1 MRVALLL
8 VASAHAFVRPT
19 LHALRSPTQRPAL
32 SPEMAGAI
40 AKAKDAAGYEAIVQ
54 ETMVKEDCTYEEA
67 VERYN
72 QYLFDPDGYSIIKMN
87 EQIRDAGFNSYEEY
101 FIAEKGQEAWDQ
113 RQADLVGH
121 PALRAA
127 ERVFHRRG
135 ARILEHRVVQRVEPI
150 VELARLYQVV
160 VGAGL
165 LELGAQRGRDAG
177 GHRNAAR
184 STCRVEGQRQFVVA
198 R

>member
-1 MRVALLL
+1 MRIPLGLLDTSAYLRRLIQRTRAEQQQVQHTATMRVALLL

-113 RQADLVGH
+113 RQADLE
-121 PALRAA
+121 ADKLQKRNTS
-127 ERVFHRRG
+127 F
-135 ARILEHRVVQRVEPI
+135 
-150 VELARLYQVV
+150 VV
-160 VGAGL
+160 VGSL
-165 LELGAQRGRDAG
+165 LAALTVYQNFFM
-177 GHRNAAR
+177 HR
-184 STCRVEGQRQFVVA
+184 
-198 R
+198 

>member
-1 MRVALLL
+1 MMPRATLALL
-8 VASAHAFVRPT
+8 VAGAHAFVRPT
-19 LHALRSPTQRPAL
+19 LTRLPMTQRPAL

-101 FIAEKGQEAWDQ
+101 FIAEKGQEAWDK
-113 RQADLVGH
+113 RQADLE
-121 PALRAA
+121 ADKQQKQNTS
-127 ERVFHRRG
+127 F
-135 ARILEHRVVQRVEPI
+135 I
-150 VELARLYQVV
+150 V
-160 VGAGL
+160 VGSL
-165 LELGAQRGRDAG
+165 LAALTVYQNFFM
-177 GHRNAAR
+177 HR
-184 STCRVEGQRQFVVA
+184 
-198 R
+198 

>member
-1 MRVALLL
+1 MPRATLALL
-8 VASAHAFVRPT
+8 VASAHAFVRPA

-113 RQADLVGH
+113 RQADLE
-121 PALRAA
+121 ADKLQKRNTS
-127 ERVFHRRG
+127 F
-135 ARILEHRVVQRVEPI
+135 
-150 VELARLYQVV
+150 VV
-160 VGAGL
+160 VGSL
-165 LELGAQRGRDAG
+165 LAALTVYQNFFM
-177 GHRNAAR
+177 HR
-184 STCRVEGQRQFVVA
+184 
-198 R
+198 

>member
-19 LHALRSPTQRPAL
+19 LHALRLPTQRPAL

-67 VERYN
+67 VQRYN

-87 EQIRDAGFNSYEEY
+87 EQIREAGFNSYEEY
-101 FIAEKGQEAWDQ
+101 FIAEKGQEAWDK
-113 RQADLVGH
+113 RQADLE
-121 PALRAA
+121 ADKQQKQNTS
-127 ERVFHRRG
+127 F
-135 ARILEHRVVQRVEPI
+135 I
-150 VELARLYQVV
+150 V
-160 VGAGL
+160 VGSLML
-165 LELGAQRGRDAG
+165 LEPLEM
-177 GHRNAAR
+177 N
-184 STCRVEGQRQFVVA
+184 VVA
-198 R
+198 SVGKPIPLSDVSLYTMALCPLGRSRAMIT